1 MTFIPPSC
9 LLPENSCRNKNVVF
23 RLEKNVNTHAR
34 FELKLLPPDRSV
46 PGTKS
51 QQSPSFCPQACYP
64 RAPAGMEMWY
74 FVWKKNGTHMLNLN
88 SHFFQLIGRFLVP
101 NPSRHLHPAFTLAT
115 RELLPPRKELEQK
128 RRPAG
133 CLISSWKPAK
143 RHCNPDVRSHQCP
156 AAGTILVEKLR
167 QARVD

>member
-1 MTFIPPSC
+1 MLTHMLDLNSNFFHLIGQFLVPNPSSHLHSALKPATRE
-9 LLPENSCRNKNVVF
+9 LLPEWKC
-23 RLEKNVNTHAR
+23 
-34 FELKLLPPDRSV
+34 
-46 PGTKS
+46 GTLS
-51 QQSPSFCPQACYP
+51 
-64 RAPAGMEMWY
+64 G
-74 FVWKKNGTHMLNLN
+74 KKNGTHMLNLN